1 MTPDA
6 EQNMRNQLGDY
17 SKNEF
22 IDLAIS
28 LQDVINDHV
37 NEKRGLQS
45 SIDAMGQQL
54 PALQAQLDEYENAGP
69 AVDPEEIE
77 ALNQQVVQLT
87 TRVNDLQILN
97 EGLQKKL
104 IG

>member
-1 MTPDA
+1 MTPDQQ
-6 EQNMRNQLGDY
+6 QNMRAQLGDY

-28 LQDVINDHV
+28 LQEVIDDHV

-45 SIDAMGQQL
+45 SIDAIGQQV
-54 PALQAQLDEYENAGP
+54 PALQAQLEEYENAGP
-69 AVDPEEIE
+69 VADPEEIE
-77 ALNQQVVQLT
+77 ALNQQVAQLK
-87 TRVNDLQILN
+87 TRVDDLQILN

>member
-1 MTPDA
+1 MTPDQ
-6 EQNMRNQLGDY
+6 EQNMRQQLADY

-28 LQDVINDHV
+28 LQEVIDGHV

-45 SIDAMGQQL
+45 SIEAMGTQI
-54 PALQAQLDEYENAGP
+54 PALQAELAQYENSEP
-69 AVDPEEIE
+69 VDSEEVE
-77 ALNQQVVQLT
+77 ALHQQVTQLKQRT
-87 TRVNDLQILN
+87 EDLQVLN

-104 IG
+104 LES